1 MDLQIVKRFIG
12 LLSLAGLALILVVYF
27 DFQDYSWASNGSNYI
42 AILAS
47 GCTAFAAF
55 ASYFE
60 VKKKT
65 QP

>member
-1 MDLQIVKRFIG
+1 MDLQIVRRFIG
-12 LLSLAGLALILVVYF
+12 FISLAGVALFLVVYF
-27 DFQDYSWASNGSNYI
+27 DFQDYSWASNRSNYI

-47 GCTAFAAF
+47 SCTAFAAF

>member
-1 MDLQIVKRFIG
+1 MDLQIVKLFIG
-12 LLSLAGLALILVVYF
+12 FISLTGVAFILAVYF

-47 GCTAFAAF
+47 SCTAFAAF